1 MQGGISLKSMK
12 DAGPAPKSI
21 WRKLART
28 MLPLLIA
35 FLVIAGFIFN
45 ARLWDNQMPSVRD
58 GVMDLGGWNG
68 EKTIEIKGDWEFYW
82 NKLLTHKEIAGGK
95 PAPVLVSAPGN
106 WEHYSINGSSLPGK
120 GRATYRVLVT
130 GAEAGRHYGVRIQSM
145 FTAYRLYIDDKLIA
159 QNGGFGDTISARVSA
174 YRPQLAGFI
183 PVKDN
188 FDLILQISSDA
199 HGLGGMREAVI
210 FGAYEQ
216 VSAFDRL
223 ISVVGA
229 YAASGIV
236 VTCLFF
242 IIFFAMHREEKD
254 MLILAGISM
263 IILLKYLT
271 IGDVM
276 LAALIPDLSVRSV
289 LRLDFL
295 ATVWTQFLL
304 VYFVYYAY
312 INLVPRRQVMT
323 VLAYCIGATLFILLI
338 PLDTATSVYPAVNLI
353 LLLVLG
359 LVTVHL
365 YRAAHEG
372 REGASLLLGA
382 ICLILLLVFYEIFLS
397 DRSQGYYLM
406 KNLHFDY
413 LLFGLA
419 QVTVLAL
426 RYRRAQSLEI
436 AHLKGQIRPHF
447 IHNSLTSIISISRTD
462 PDRARELLMDFS
474 SYLRGF
480 YDYERDELISF
491 SQELELVQ
499 AYAALEQ
506 ARFGKKLRLEC
517 RIETEDFFLPPL
529 VLQPLVENAFVHGL
543 RDKDNDGT
551 VTVYSRKAKNGR
563 VRVGVRDDGAGL
575 SARAASVRRGVGI
588 ENINRRLYKLYR
600 TSLVYLVPEGG
611 GCEVYFEIPYR
622 KVEKYEGMVD

>member
-1 MQGGISLKSMK
+1 MVADRG
-12 DAGPAPKSI
+12 
-21 WRKLART
+21 RLART
-28 MLPLLIA
+28 SLPLLFA
-35 FLVIAGFIFN
+35 LLVIAGLVIN
-45 ARLWDNQMPSVRD
+45 ARLWDNQMPSARN
-58 GVMDLGGWNG
+58 GVIDLGEWDG

-82 NKLLTHKEIAGGK
+82 DRLLTHKEIAGEK
-95 PAPVLVSAPGN
+95 QAPILVAAPGK
-106 WEHYSINGSSLPGK
+106 WEDYNINGSSLPGK
-120 GRATYRVLVT
+120 GKATYRVHVT
-130 GAEAGRHYGVRIQSM
+130 GAEAGRRYGVRIQSM
-145 FTAYRLYIDDKLIA
+145 FTAYRLYIDDTLIA
-159 QNGGFGDTISARVSA
+159 QNGSFGDTVSAPISA
-174 YRPQLAGFI
+174 YRPQLAGFM
-183 PVKDN
+183 PAKDN
-188 FDLILQISSDA
+188 FDLILQISNDA
-199 HGLGGMREAVI
+199 NGLGGMREAVI

-242 IIFFAMHREEKD
+242 IIFFAMHRGEKD
-254 MLILAGISM
+254 MLILSGISM

-276 LAALIPDLSVRSV
+276 LAELIPDLSVRSV

-295 ATVWTQFLL
+295 STVWTQFLL

-312 INLVPRRQVMT
+312 VKLVPRWQVMT
-323 VLAYCIGATLFILLI
+323 VLAYCAGATLFILLVPFDI
-338 PLDTATSVYPAVNLI
+338 ATSVYPAVNLV

-359 LVTVHL
+359 LVTAHL
-365 YRAAHEG
+365 YRAAREG

-382 ICLILLLVFYEIFLS
+382 IWLILLLAFYEVFLS

-419 QVTVLAL
+419 QVAVLAL
-426 RYRRAQSLEI
+426 RYRRAQRLEI

-447 IHNSLTSIISISRTD
+447 IHNALTSIISISRTD
-462 PDRARELLMDFS
+462 PDRARELLLDFS

-480 YDYERDELISF
+480 YDYGRDELVSF

-517 RIETEDFFLPPL
+517 HIETEDFLLPSL

-543 RDKDNDGT
+543 REKDNDGT
-551 VTVYSRKAKNGR
+551 VTAYSRMVKNR
-563 VRVGVRDDGAGL
+563 KVRIGVRDNGAGF
-575 SARAASVRRGVGI
+575 SVRNDPVRQGVGI
-588 ENINRRLYKLYR
+588 ENTNRRLYKLYR

-611 GCEVYFEIPYR
+611 GCEVYFEIPY
-622 KVEKYEGMVD
+622 KGVEKHEGMAY